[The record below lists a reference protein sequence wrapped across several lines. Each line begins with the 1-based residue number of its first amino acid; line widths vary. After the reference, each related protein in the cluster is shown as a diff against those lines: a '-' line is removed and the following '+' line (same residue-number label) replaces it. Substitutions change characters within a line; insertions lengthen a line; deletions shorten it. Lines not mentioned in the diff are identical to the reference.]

1 MVRHHFASVIA
12 LALSLS
18 IAGCGAIETKKIDYK
33 SSGTAPTL
41 EVPPDLTAP
50 ATSDR
55 YALPDTGSR
64 GSATLSTYNAERE
77 AKPSTTESR
86 EVIPKSDSISVE
98 RAGDERWLVV
108 RGVSADEL
116 WPRLRNF
123 WIEMGFVLNV
133 DSPDIGVM
141 ETDWAEDRAKLPQD
155 IIRRTVGRLLDSVYS
170 VPERDKFRTRV
181 EQGDKAGTLDV
192 FVSHRGMVEI
202 YTNEAKDST
211 IWQPRPVDPELE
223 AEMLRRMMVYL
234 GAEESYAASQVAVE
248 ARPEQAHVETAGGVT
263 TLKMDDAYARAWRRV
278 GLALDRI
285 GFTVQDRNR
294 ANGVY
299 FVRYIDPE
307 LDNETKRPEKG
318 WLSSLAFWRSS
329 DDDKK
334 VVTSGSEYR
343 IQVADA
349 GNNTARVS
357 VLSKDGSEDKSESAA
372 KIIKLLHEQLK

>member
-1 MVRHHFASVIA
+1 MVRHQFASVIA
-12 LALSLS
+12 CALSLT
-18 IAGCGAIETKKIDYK
+18 IAGCGVIETKKIDYK

-55 YALPDTGSR
+55 YVVPDTGSR
-64 GSATLSTYNAERE
+64 GSATLSTYNAERQ
-77 AKPSTTESR
+77 AKPGVTESR
-86 EVIPKSDSISVE
+86 EVIPKSDSIRVE

-108 RGVSADEL
+108 TGVSADDL

-123 WIEMGFVLNV
+123 WIETGFVLNI

-155 IIRRTVGRLLDSVYS
+155 IIRRTVGRLLDNLYS

-181 EQGDKAGTLDV
+181 EQGAKPGTLDV

-211 IWQPRPVDPELE
+211 IWQPRPADPELE

-234 GAEESYAASQVAVE
+234 GAEEAYADAQVAVE
-248 ARPEQAHVETAGGVT
+248 AQPERAHIETVGGASV
-263 TLKMDDAYARAWRRV
+263 LKIDDPYARAWRRV

-294 ANGVY
+294 ADGVY
-299 FVRYIDPE
+299 FVRYIDPQ
-307 LDNETKRPEKG
+307 LDNETKATEKG
-318 WLSSLAFWRSS
+318 WLSSLAFWRS
-329 DDDKK
+329 DEKK
-334 VVTSGSEYR
+334 VVTGGSEYR
-343 IQVADA
+343 IQVSDA
-349 GNNTARVS
+349 GSNTARVS
-357 VLSKDGSEDKSESAA
+357 VQTKDGGEEKSETAN
-372 KIIKLLHEQLK
+372 KILQLLKEQLK